1 MFSAVRRIAALLLS
15 IALASATLCG
25 CISEAR
31 RHLDRARILF
41 DKRDLKAAKLELQG
55 AIQADPN
62 MLDAHKLLARV
73 DEYLGDQQEAASE
86 YEIASQLDPADAKLR
101 NKARFYKQQL
111 EQQFEPT
118 GEGDPQGRAAAN
130 GPTHISGLTTGRSSQ
145 TAPSHTS

>member
-1 MFSAVRRIAALLLS
+1 MFSGTRRTAALLLL
-15 IALASATLCG
+15 IALASAALCG

-31 RHLDRARILF
+31 RHLDKARILF

-86 YEIASQLDPADAKLR
+86 YAIASQLDPADAKLR

-118 GEGDPQGRAAAN
+118 GEGDPQGRAGENAPIHAARLITR
-130 GPTHISGLTTGRSSQ
+130 P
-145 TAPSHTS
+145 AP